1 MDIDKKVNIL
11 VIGGA
16 GFVGSHLCESLIS
29 NKIYNVISI
38 DNYSSGT
45 VDNHTSGVTYIE
57 GDTRT
62 LDEVNLPK
70 FDYVYHLGEYSRVEN
85 SLEQVDQVIDN
96 NIVGLTKVL
105 KFCYFSNAKLIYAGS
120 STKFG
125 DDGKTINETPYAL
138 TKWINTELI
147 YNYCTWMDLEFCISY
162 FYNVYGPRENED
174 GKFATVLGIF
184 KRRYIL
190 GQPMPVVRPGTQRRN
205 FTHVNDIVSGLIL
218 LLKAPSGDGYGIG
231 AEEDFSIID
240 IAKLF
245 SENIELLPA
254 RKGNRLGSSLVNSK
268 IKELGWKQKH
278 QLRDYIH
285 DIKHNL
291 EK

>member
-1 MDIDKKVNIL
+1 MVENKSAEWTLTKKVNIL

-70 FDYVYHLGEYSRVEN
+70 FDYIYHLGEYSRVEN

-105 KFCYFSNAKLIYAGS
+105 KFCYFSNAKLIYANLVGTTQTNTTFTGANQNNSITDSNQNDIS
-120 STKFG
+120 SELNEIETLQTK
-125 DDGKTINETPYAL
+125 
-138 TKWINTELI
+138 INTYR
-147 YNYCTWMDLEFCISY
+147 YNSASEKSKDEKLLQQLKEKLQYSSNR
-162 FYNVYGPRENED
+162 YNVDYKLPQGTYSYNFENQ
-174 GKFATVLGIF
+174 V
-184 KRRYIL
+184 RR
-190 GQPMPVVRPGTQRRN
+190 
-205 FTHVNDIVSGLIL
+205 
-218 LLKAPSGDGYGIG
+218 
-231 AEEDFSIID
+231 
-240 IAKLF
+240 
-245 SENIELLPA
+245 
-254 RKGNRLGSSLVNSK
+254 
-268 IKELGWKQKH
+268 
-278 QLRDYIH
+278 
-285 DIKHNL
+285 
-291 EK
+291 